1 MPVLFNC
8 FSSGYGGFECYFIG
22 FKLFYRILPPLN
34 YTPPSADSNGVLIA
48 DFSATA
54 PGKWNFLAIEHE
66 KPFLARAQLI
76 AVVNDKQVVNF
87 PMDYP
92 NFDKNNSKLNIVSIC
107 KNMTGQLTSF
117 LLFKD

>member
-1 MPVLFNC
+1 M
-8 FSSGYGGFECYFIG
+8 
-22 FKLFYRILPPLN
+22 
-34 YTPPSADSNGVLIA
+34 
-48 DFSATA
+48 

-92 NFDKNNSKLNIVSIC
+92 SFDKSNAKLNIVSIC
-107 KNMTGQLTSF
+107 KNFTGQLTSF
-117 LLFKD
+117 MLFKDQVNNPYKFV